1 MHMTLYTLL
10 FSEGLKLCTCI
21 LFSSAGIEANCL
33 DFSGEP
39 KISNFEKFVICNE
52 HITAGQITMDNV
64 QTSKV
69 LL

>member
-1 MHMTLYTLL
+1 MHMYSLL
-10 FSEGLKLCTCI
+10 FREGLKLCTCI
-21 LFSSAGIEANCL
+21 AFSSAGIEANYL

-39 KISNFEKFVICNE
+39 KISNFDKFVICNE

-69 LL
+69 VL